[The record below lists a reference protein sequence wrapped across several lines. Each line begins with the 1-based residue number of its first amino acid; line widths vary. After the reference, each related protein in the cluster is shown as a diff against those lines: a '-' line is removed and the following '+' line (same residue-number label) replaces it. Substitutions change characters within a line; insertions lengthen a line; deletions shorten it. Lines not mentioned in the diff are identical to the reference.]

1 MKFDWIKRSAEL
13 KEEGI
18 PFAIAT
24 VINTIA
30 PTSAKPMSKA
40 IILADGTMEGWIGG
54 GCSINSVISESLN
67 CIKSAKAVILRLSP
81 EESFSNKSSYKK
93 EVFLTCESGGTL
105 EFHIE
110 PVLPMTKLIIYGNTP
125 TTYAIAN
132 MGSLLNFDCYLC
144 LSSPKKHIQLYK
156 NITIIDGYKSFKSNC
171 ITIIGSQGEND
182 IEAIKAAI
190 LSNPQFISMIISKKK
205 ASSLFDQ
212 LNKTNLSKERIS
224 KIKFPAG
231 LDIGARTPEEIA
243 LSVLAEIIKEKDK
256 TISKEKIVDEIKKD
270 SKKKDPICG
279 MLVDPITAS
288 DSYNFNGKIYYFCC
302 SGCKEKFQTETS
314 SHVNQV
320 H

>member
-13 KEEGI
+13 KEEGV

-67 CIKSAKAVILRLSP
+67 CIKNAKAVVLRLSP
-81 EESFSNKSSYKK
+81 EESSYKTTSYKK
-93 EVFLTCESGGTL
+93 ELFLTCESGGTL

-110 PVLPMTKLIIYGNTP
+110 PVLPVIKLIIYGNTP

-132 MGSLLNFDCYLC
+132 IGSLLNFDCYLC
-144 LSSPKKHIQLYK
+144 LSSPKKNIQLYE
-156 NITIIDGYKSFKSNC
+156 NISIIDGYKSFKSNC
-171 ITIIGSQGEND
+171 VAIIGSQGEKD

-205 ASSLFDQ
+205 ASSILGQ
-212 LNKTNLSKERIS
+212 LSKTNLSKERIS

-231 LDIGARTPEEIA
+231 LDIGAKTPEEIA
-243 LSVLAEIIKEKDK
+243 LSVLAEIIKESGK
-256 TISKEKIVDEIKKD
+256 IVAKEKNSNQIERDN
-270 SKKKDPICG
+270 KKKDPICG
-279 MLVDPITAS
+279 MFVDPNTAL
-288 DSYNFNGKIYYFCC
+288 DFLNFNGEIYYFCC
-302 SGCKEKFQTETS
+302 SGCKEKFEIKLAS
-314 SHVNQV
+314 NIN
-320 H
+320 